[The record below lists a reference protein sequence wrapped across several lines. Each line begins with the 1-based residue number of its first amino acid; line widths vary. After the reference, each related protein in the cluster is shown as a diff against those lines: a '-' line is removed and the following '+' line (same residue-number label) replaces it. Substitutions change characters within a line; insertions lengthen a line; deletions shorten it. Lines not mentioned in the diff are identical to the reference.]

1 MLLRSLFRNLSLFLL
16 CYLYRSIPLLR
27 PLVCSRSIPPINFLF
42 LSSFSTL
49 TLDFLSPFPLLL
61 SISCSSFYYSHVEI
75 PSQEYTIFPVFFHC
89 VVDTSSCCLHLF
101 TVHCY
106 YFAPFIAYMNFCF
119 HASFF
124 FSFFPFSFFFLLRD
138 LPICTLSVATFLF
151 VLLFRFLF
159 SLSIYLFIHLL
170 FEPFLDG

>member
-1 MLLRSLFRNLSLFLL
+1 MLYFALQAFRFL
-16 CYLYRSIPLLR
+16 ITFFFKHKTA
-27 PLVCSRSIPPINFLF
+27 I
-42 LSSFSTL
+42 
-49 TLDFLSPFPLLL
+49 L

-89 VVDTSSCCLHLF
+89 VFNTSSCCLHLF

-124 FSFFPFSFFFLLRD
+124 FSFFPFSFFFLFRD

-151 VLLFRFLF
+151 
-159 SLSIYLFIHLL
+159 
-170 FEPFLDG
+170 EPFLDG